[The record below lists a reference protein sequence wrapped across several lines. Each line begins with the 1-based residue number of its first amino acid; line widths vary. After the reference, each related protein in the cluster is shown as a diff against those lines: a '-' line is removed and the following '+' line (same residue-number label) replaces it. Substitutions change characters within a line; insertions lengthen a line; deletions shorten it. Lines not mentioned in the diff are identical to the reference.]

1 MTFILTQ
8 EALRNQI
15 IVCVD
20 DQYINQLHNNITE
33 YATVTPKELL
43 DHIWK
48 MYRDIKNR
56 QDDEQ
61 KEDKGAMVT
70 TKPSQKFQATM

>member
-43 DHIWK
+43 DHLWK
-48 MYRDIKNR
+48 MHRGVNR
-56 QDDEQ
+56 TDR
-61 KEDKGAMVT
+61 
-70 TKPSQKFQATM
+70 TMNKKRTNVS

>member
-1 MTFILTQ
+1 M
-8 EALRNQI
+8 NQI

-48 MYRDIKNR
+48 MYRDIKKTDRMMNKKR
-56 QDDEQ
+56 
-61 KEDKGAMVT
+61 
-70 TKPSQKFQATM
+70 TKALWSPPNPAKKFKQAVSRN